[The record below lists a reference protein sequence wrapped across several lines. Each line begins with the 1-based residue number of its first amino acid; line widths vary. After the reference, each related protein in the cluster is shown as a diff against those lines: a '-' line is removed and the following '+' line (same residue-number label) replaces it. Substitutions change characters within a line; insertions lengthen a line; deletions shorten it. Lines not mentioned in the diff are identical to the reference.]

1 MRVKLV
7 DLELVVELMKS
18 HNLETLEV
26 GSGESPAF
34 NQTLEFKWTDRS
46 GKETKVSV
54 FSAGTA
60 TPEITH
66 TQKLYKK
73 KP

>member
-1 MRVKLV
+1 MRVKLI
-7 DLELVVELMKS
+7 DLELVVELMKG
-18 HNLETLEV
+18 HNLETIEV
-26 GSGESPAF
+26 DTGESLAF
-34 NQTLEFKWTDRS
+34 NETLQFSWTDRA

-54 FSAGTA
+54 FSAGTS